1 MMTEDFFKEKL
12 NASISNLNV
21 EFKPGTKVSG
31 EIIAIDRKSIFV
43 DINSKSEGII
53 NREELVD
60 KEGNLT
66 VKVGDK
72 IEAYFV
78 SDRNSEISLTVKMT
92 GSFIAKH
99 LEEAYQSSIP
109 VEGKIADER
118 KGGYFVKVA
127 NKEAFCPYSQVDL
140 YPKEPENY
148 IGNTY
153 SFIITEMNRFN
164 IVVSRRK
171 LLEQEK
177 VQRIGYLQ
185 EHLKEND
192 IISGTVLSIKDFGV
206 FVDLDGCEGFIP
218 ISELTWGHVEDP
230 NEIVKT
236 GDRIKVAVKKLD
248 WTNNRITLSFRSAQ
262 TPWDEIAEKYQIGTV
277 IKAKITRLA
286 TFGAFAELE
295 KGIEGLI
302 HISKLDPGRRLNH
315 AKDAVKV
322 GEIIPVVVENIDIE
336 RQRIALSRDFS
347 GNIDSDDASQEF
359 TAIETGMGTV
369 GTVEG
374 IKAFGIFVRLN
385 PVQTGLLHI
394 SEIKDNNSGE
404 LSLKEL
410 SKKYPLGSTV
420 SVVIKSMKDGKI
432 SLSRSDNLGNSED
445 AAWRD
450 FSKKKS
456 DKSFG
461 TSLSDAFDG
470 LDL

>member
-1 MMTEDFFKEKL
+1 MMTDDFFKEKL
-12 NASISNLNV
+12 NSSISKLNV

-53 NREELVD
+53 NREEFVD

-66 VKVGDK
+66 VEIGEK

-78 SDRNSEISLTVKMT
+78 SDKNSEITLTVKMT

-99 LEEAYQSSIP
+99 LEEAYQSGIP
-109 VEGKIADER
+109 VEGKILEER
-118 KGGYFVKVA
+118 KGGYSVKVA

-148 IGNTY
+148 VGNTY

-164 IVVSRRK
+164 VVVSRRK

-177 VQRIGYLQ
+177 VQRISYLQ
-185 EHLKEND
+185 ENLKEDD
-192 IISGTVLSIKDFGV
+192 IVSGTVLTIKDFGV
-206 FVDLDGCEGFIP
+206 FIDLDGCEGFIP

-230 NEIVKT
+230 NEVVKV

-248 WTNNRITLSFRSAQ
+248 WTNNRITLSFRSAE
-262 TPWDEIAEKYQIGTV
+262 TPWDKIAEKYQVGTI

-286 TFGAFAELE
+286 AFGAFAELE

-322 GEIIPVVVENIDIE
+322 DEIVPVVVENIDIE

-347 GNIDSDDASQEF
+347 GNIDSDDNQEF
-359 TAIETGMGTV
+359 TAIETGLETV

-374 IKAFGIFVRLN
+374 IKVFGVFIRLN

-394 SEIKDNNSGE
+394 SEIKDNKTGD

-420 SVVIKSMKDGKI
+420 SVVIKTMKDGKI
-432 SLSRSDNLGNSED
+432 SLARADNLGANED
-445 AAWRD
+445 AAWRT
-450 FSKKKS
+450 FSKNKS
-456 DKSFG
+456 NKSFG
-461 TSLSDAFDG
+461 NSMSDAFNG